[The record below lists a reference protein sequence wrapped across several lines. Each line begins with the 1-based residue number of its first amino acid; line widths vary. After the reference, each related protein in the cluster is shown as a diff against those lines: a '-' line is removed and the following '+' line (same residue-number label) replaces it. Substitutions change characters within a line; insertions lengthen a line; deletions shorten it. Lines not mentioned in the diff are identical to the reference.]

1 MYQMFCITSDIP
13 EENRQVS
20 TVYLIVVD
28 ILLQHLMARIVLS
41 IQEVFQNNE
50 INFVQYLDYQI

>member
-28 ILLQHLMARIVLS
+28 ILLQHLMARIVKC
-41 IQEVFQNNE
+41 IQEVFQNNK
-50 INFVQYLDYQI
+50 INFVQYLDSYI